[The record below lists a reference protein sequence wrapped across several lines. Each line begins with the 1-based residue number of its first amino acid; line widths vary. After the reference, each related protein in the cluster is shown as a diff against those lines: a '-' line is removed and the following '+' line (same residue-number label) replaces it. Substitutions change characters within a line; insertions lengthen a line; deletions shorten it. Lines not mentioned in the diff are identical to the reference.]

1 MIIVIADN
9 FSRFTDMYAEKSTNA
24 EGAADALLSFTGRYA
39 TPQRFC
45 TDSGTSFKNTI
56 VKGLTERLGADHHL
70 TTAYSKEQNGLVERQ
85 NKEVLKHLRN
95 IIHDRRVASKWSK
108 YLPIVQRIINTSVN
122 RTTGVAPA
130 DILFP
135 NGPLLDK
142 VSSLRRTLSTY
153 QIIFA
158 ICSKH
163 KRRLLHYASRIFERR
178 TRIEAY
184 G

>member
-1 MIIVIADN
+1 MIIVIVDN
-9 FSRFTDMYAEKSTNA
+9 LSRYTDMYAEKSTNA

-95 IIHDRRVASKWSK
+95 IIHDR
-108 YLPIVQRIINTSVN
+108 
-122 RTTGVAPA
+122 
-130 DILFP
+130 
-135 NGPLLDK
+135 
-142 VSSLRRTLSTY
+142 
-153 QIIFA
+153 
-158 ICSKH
+158 
-163 KRRLLHYASRIFERR
+163 
-178 TRIEAY
+178 
-184 G
+184 